1 MMKQSKR
8 WLSFVLVLCLM
19 LSLSV
24 PSAGAQEK
32 IPATDVSIT
41 DMQTNSRINPIG
53 IDDATPVFSWKMQSN
68 EIGAAQSAYQIVVT
82 DAKSEIVWDSDKV
95 YSSVSTDIHYE
106 GEGLSAKTAYK
117 WSLTVWDQDGTA
129 YPAGSASF
137 ETGLMNPSQ
146 DAWNGAEWIGTND
159 FFLDAETMKNFQ
171 ISFDMQLQP
180 GSTKAGI
187 IYGANDPRM
196 RNYTKNKWLVEGET
210 YIYVELDVSGA
221 LDQDPDT
228 AAKINIYRKGFCAD
242 DYEQPDNTTIF
253 TLDLKNN
260 I

>member
-82 DAKSEIVWDSDKV
+82 DAKSEIVWDSGKV

-117 WSLTVWDQDGTA
+117 WSLRSGIRMGRHILPDQQA
-129 YPAGSASF
+129 
-137 ETGLMNPSQ
+137 LR
-146 DAWNGAEWIGTND
+146 
-159 FFLDAETMKNFQ
+159 
-171 ISFDMQLQP
+171 P
-180 GSTKAGI
+180 G
-187 IYGANDPRM
+187 
-196 RNYTKNKWLVEGET
+196 
-210 YIYVELDVSGA
+210 
-221 LDQDPDT
+221 
-228 AAKINIYRKGFCAD
+228 
-242 DYEQPDNTTIF
+242 
-253 TLDLKNN
+253 
-260 I
+260 